1 MPPPPAPTN
10 SGPPSTVLVVKL
22 IVDGSVMSPEAP
34 SSQRAGWPAV
44 PAVIRT
50 VFVPVPRAEELVT
63 TSRPASIV
71 TLPVNRF
78 VPERVTD
85 PPMPVLVRIPL
96 VAAIGAAIVR
106 A

>member
-1 MPPPPAPTN
+1 MKP
-10 SGPPSTVLVVKL
+10 
-22 IVDGSVMSPEAP
+22 IVEGSVISPVEP

-44 PAVIRT
+44 PAVIVT
-50 VFVPVPRAEELVT
+50 VFAPVPSAEELVI

-85 PPMPVLVRIPL
+85 PPMPVLVRLPL